1 MTKLTL
7 YLDHDVHL
15 YFVAALRRRTY
26 EAHST
31 QECGNRRLSD
41 EEQLGFAAER
51 NWTLLSYNI
60 ADFHV
65 LHRKWMVQRKTHAGI
80 ILAAQFDPGRT
91 LRRLLNLLFLATPAD
106 LHCRVLFLGS
116 WLDV

>member
-1 MTKLTL
+1 MTKPTL

-15 YFVAALRRRTY
+15 YFVAAIWRRTY
-26 EAHST
+26 EVYST
-31 QECGNRRLSD
+31 KECSNQRLPD
-41 EEQLGFAAER
+41 EEQLNFAAER

-65 LHRKWMVQRKTHAGI
+65 LHRKWMTQRKTHAGI
-80 ILAAQFDPGRT
+80 ILATQFDPGRT

-106 LHCRVLFLGS
+106 LHSRILFLGS